1 MPPSPR
7 LLVIL
12 IAGAFVLWHLKTRIQ
27 QASNT
32 SDADAAKEAAWKHG
46 RASLRGDERFIKLFQ
61 YAESQASLADAEPS
75 GDTLRP
81 TYVTVL
87 NTLGQPL
94 PLQDLAEG
102 AFLVLYAR
110 GVNTNKQ
117 FSLAIGT
124 GECTTTNL
132 SAFQYQSVVPV
143 WATSL

>member
-1 MPPSPR
+1 M
-7 LLVIL
+7 
-12 IAGAFVLWHLKTRIQ
+12 
-27 QASNT
+27 
-32 SDADAAKEAAWKHG
+32 
-46 RASLRGDERFIKLFQ
+46 RGDKWFIKLFQ

-87 NTLGQPL
+87 NALGQPL

-117 FSLAIGT
+117 FSLALGT

>member
-1 MPPSPR
+1 MPLSPR

-12 IAGAFVLWHLKTRIQ
+12 IAGAFILWQLRARIQ

-32 SDADAAKEAAWKHG
+32 SDADAAEQAAWKHG
-46 RASLRGDERFIKLFQ
+46 LAALRGDERFIKLFR
-61 YAESQASLADAEPS
+61 YAESQVSLADAEPS

-87 NTLGQPL
+87 NALGQPL
-94 PLQDLAEG
+94 PLQDLAQG

-110 GVNTNKQ
+110 GVNKNKQ
-117 FSLAIGT
+117 FSLALST
-124 GECTTTNL
+124 GECTTTDL